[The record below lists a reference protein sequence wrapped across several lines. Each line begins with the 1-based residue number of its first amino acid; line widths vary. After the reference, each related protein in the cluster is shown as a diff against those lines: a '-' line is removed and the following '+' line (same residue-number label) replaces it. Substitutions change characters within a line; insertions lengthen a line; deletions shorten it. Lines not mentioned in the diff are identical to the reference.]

1 MPTTADDLPVTDRLR
16 IGPRTHSVSDLLFDC
31 ADADWLARMKFAHDP
46 PASERA
52 ATRLRYDREAAAPS
66 RVRET
71 AGRVLSS
78 AMEILKREQVR
89 LNAESVAQVI
99 LKYSSGRLDRSAADL
114 VIAAAN
120 CLMAR
125 ELLSALPDSDQSATE
140 RPPSWRAVELALSL
154 GLWLGAADLH
164 EEINVKRGTGKA
176 TAKRK
181 SAAEARVTALAEAL
195 RTRQVKSNI
204 EDVLRWRGEER
215 NRATAE
221 RARRDLKAATS
232 ARTRTTTRK

>member
-1 MPTTADDLPVTDRLR
+1 MATTDDDLPLTDRLR
-16 IGPRTHSVSDLLFDC
+16 IGPRTYSASDLLFDC
-31 ADADWLARMKFAHDP
+31 ADADWLARMKFANDP
-46 PASERA
+46 SAAVRA
-52 ATRLRYDREAAAPS
+52 AARLRQGREAAAPLKI
-66 RVRET
+66 RET

-78 AMEILKREQVR
+78 VMEMLEREQVR

-125 ELLSALPDSDQSATE
+125 ELLSALPDSEQQAGE
-140 RPPSWRAVELALSL
+140 CPPSWRAVDLALSL

-195 RTRQVKSNI
+195 RARQLKPTI
-204 EDVLRWRGEER
+204 PDVLRWRGEER
-215 NRATAE
+215 TRATAE
-221 RARRDLKAATS
+221 RARRDLRAAMS
-232 ARTRTTTRK
+232 AKTRTTTRK